1 MENLNEIKSQ
11 ISEVLDAKI
20 EKAFNQAQEN
30 AKGQVDSVLKG
41 EIKNLTEQVVG
52 MNDRLDQ
59 AEVAAKKAAA
69 GAEPKSFKGSLL
81 KALKEGAVEG
91 LVKGDSNAARFE
103 IKAGDMTM
111 ANSYTGVV
119 AAEQV
124 ISDIKFD
131 PSRRVHIR
139 QLIPNGS
146 TDAQTIRYPKE
157 SAYDNGAATAA
168 QGATLGQSD
177 FDLTASSVNMEKLG
191 TFMRITDE
199 MLNDTPQLLSYLSAR
214 VPEKILSL
222 EDAQILNGDGLS
234 PNLDG
239 LFTNG
244 AAFAA
249 GGFAAGIESANE
261 YDVLVVA
268 LNQLALANYSADTIL
283 VNPTDLHKI
292 ALLKN
297 TANDYLRQQIY
308 SGLQPSIMGVPVTAS
323 TAVSAGSFLVGNL
336 AVATQLWIRENL
348 AIEFSREDSTN
359 FRDGFVTVKASERVA
374 LTNYLPNA
382 IVQGSFATA
391 KAALETA

>member
-52 MNDRLDQ
+52 MNERLDQ

-103 IKAGDMTM
+103 VKAGDMTM

-222 EDAQILNGDGLS
+222 EDAQILNGDGTS

-239 LFTNG
+239 LFTDG
-244 AAFAA
+244 SAFAA

-382 IVQGSFATA
+382 IVQGSFAAA
-391 KAALETA
+391 KSALETI

>member
-52 MNDRLDQ
+52 MNERLDQ

-69 GAEPKSFKGSLL
+69 GSEPKSFKGSLL

-103 IKAGDMTM
+103 VKAGDMTM

-222 EDAQILNGDGLS
+222 EDSQILNGDGTS

-239 LFTNG
+239 LFTDG

-249 GGFAAGIESANE
+249 GGFAAGIEAANE

-268 LNQLALANYSADTIL
+268 LNQLALSNYSADTIL

-292 ALLKN
+292 ALLKS
-297 TANDYLRQQIY
+297 TANEYLRQQIY

>member
-1 MENLNEIKSQ
+1 VENLNEIKSQ

-52 MNDRLDQ
+52 MNERLDS

-81 KALKEGAVEG
+81 KALKDGAVEG

-157 SAYDNGAATAA
+157 SAYDDGAAAAA

-177 FDLTASSVNMEKLG
+177 FDIAASSVNMEKIG
-191 TFMRITDE
+191 TFMRITEE
-199 MLNDTPQLLSYLSAR
+199 MLNDTTQLLSYLSAR

-222 EDAQILNGDGLS
+222 EDSQILNGDGTS

-239 LFTNG
+239 LFTDG
-244 AAFAA
+244 SAFAA
-249 GGFAAGIESANE
+249 GGFANAIESANE

-268 LNQLALANYSADTIL
+268 LNQLALSNYGADTIL

-292 ALLKN
+292 ALLKS
-297 TANDYLRQQIY
+297 TANEYLRQQIY
-308 SGLQPSIMGVPVTAS
+308 SGLQPNIMGVNVTAS

-348 AIEFSREDSTN
+348 AVEFSREDSTN

-382 IVQGSFATA
+382 IVQGTFAAA

>member
-103 IKAGDMTM
+103 VKAGDMTM

-222 EDAQILNGDGLS
+222 EDSQILNGDGTS

-239 LFTNG
+239 LFTDG
-244 AAFAA
+244 TAFAA

-268 LNQLALANYSADTIL
+268 LNQLALSNYSADTIL

-292 ALLKN
+292 ALLKS
-297 TANDYLRQQIY
+297 TANEYLRQQIY

>member
-103 IKAGDMTM
+103 VKAGDMTM

-222 EDAQILNGDGLS
+222 EDAQILNGDGTS

-239 LFTNG
+239 LFTDG
-244 AAFAA
+244 SAFAA
-249 GGFAAGIESANE
+249 GGFAAGIEAANE

-268 LNQLALANYSADTIL
+268 LNQLALSNYSADTIL

-292 ALLKN
+292 ALLKS
-297 TANDYLRQQIY
+297 TANEYLRQQIY

>member
-52 MNDRLDQ
+52 MNERLDQ

-103 IKAGDMTM
+103 VKAGDMTM

-222 EDAQILNGDGLS
+222 EDSQILNGDGTS

-239 LFTNG
+239 LFTDG
-244 AAFAA
+244 SAFAA

-268 LNQLALANYSADTIL
+268 LNQLALSNYSADTIL

-308 SGLQPSIMGVPVTAS
+308 SGLQPSIMGVNVTAS